1 MVFFVEIESTVS
13 FYFRSLVSLL
23 RELLASA
30 VFLSAADK
38 LSDPVSWKK
47 RQEYGIVLLDFNGF
61 NPLVPGVFNI
71 YNQGKGRYDNKICDH
86 PKAGFH

>member
-1 MVFFVEIESTVS
+1 MVTLSSELSAFLGFVNFSVVGPWFSVTVEIESTVT

-38 LSDPVSWKK
+38 LSDPVSWKST
-47 RQEYGIVLLDFNGF
+47 EFSGF
-61 NPLVPGVFNI
+61 NPSSPQGVQHI
-71 YNQGKGRYDNKICDH
+71 
-86 PKAGFH
+86 